1 MIRFRLRTV
10 LVGLS
15 LIVMILPLAGIQILR
30 LYESALVRQTESQL
44 LAQGAFVTAVYRQ
57 LLQDVAVKPLEP
69 TDELLDVE
77 EAQPFSSE
85 LDLASTEIQPPIN
98 IVVRNQPPDPVARA
112 IGVTIDPVLAE
123 AAKTTLAT
131 IHVTDRHGQ
140 IVATTGNALEKSI
153 ALSDPVNTVFLGTA
167 VSQLRRISATAEP
180 GIIGFESGSNLAV
193 LVALPIIEKGE
204 VEGSVVLSQP
214 PPSIFT
220 ALYAKRYLLLEAA
233 GVILAV
239 VVLISIFASRTVVNP
254 IQRLAKEADLVAR
267 GEQQTFSEEHV
278 YRTQEVD
285 LLAKRLKEMADALQL
300 RSQYVRDF
308 ARHIS
313 HEFKTPITA
322 IRGAVEVL
330 EDHAGDMTLEERNK
344 FTGNVRSDVARLE
357 RLTNGLLELT
367 SVEMS
372 VANDEFCVLVDVE
385 AECQHASLHGSTST
399 PIAIAAKNLTAIL
412 SHLIKN
418 ADQHGAKSI
427 EITSV
432 VVDQT
437 LQIDITDDG
446 DGVPESNKHLLFDPF
461 FTTYR
466 DRGGT
471 GLGLSIAQAIARNA
485 DGDLEYVTR
494 PVKTGTTFRLTVPLA
509 LPDGPEISSAHKAAR
524 HFRA

>member
-44 LAQGAFVTAVYRQ
+44 LAQGAFVTAMYRQ
-57 LLQDVAVKPLEP
+57 LLQDLDDQYSEP
-69 TDELLDVE
+69 SDQLLTVGK
-77 EAQPFSSE
+77 AKPFSSE
-85 LDLASTEIQPPIN
+85 LDLASTEIQPPLN
-98 IVVRNQPPDPVARA
+98 VVFGNETPDPIARA
-112 IGVTIDPVLAE
+112 IGATIDPVLEE

-131 IHVTDRHGQ
+131 IHVTDRRGQ
-140 IVATTGNALEKSI
+140 IVATTDNALEKSI
-153 ALSDPVNTVFLGTA
+153 ASSDPVNAVLLGTP
-167 VSQLRRISATAEP
+167 VSQLRRISATKEP
-180 GIIGFESGSNLAV
+180 DLIGFESTSNLSV
-193 LVALPIIEKGE
+193 LVALPIIEKGK
-204 VEGSVVLSQP
+204 VEGAVVLTHP

-220 ALYAKRYLLLEAA
+220 ALYAKRYLLLETT

-254 IQRLAKEADLVAR
+254 IQRLAKEANLVAR
-267 GEQQTFSEEHV
+267 GDQQTFSEDYV

-285 LLAKRLKEMADALQL
+285 QLAKRLKEMADALQL
-300 RSQYVRDF
+300 RSQYVRNF

-322 IRGAVEVL
+322 IRGAIEVL
-330 EDHAGDMTLEERNK
+330 EDHAGDMTIEERNK
-344 FTGNVRSDVARLE
+344 FMGNVRSDVARLG

-367 SVEMS
+367 SAEMS
-372 VANDEFCVLVDVE
+372 VANDESCALVDIE
-385 AECQHASLHGSTST
+385 TECQPASLHGSTSV
-399 PIAIAAKNLTAIL
+399 PIAIAAKSLTAIL
-412 SHLIKN
+412 AHLLKN

-427 EITSV
+427 EITSIV
-432 VVDQT
+432 VEQM

-446 DGVPESNKHLLFDPF
+446 DGVPESNKDLLFDPF

-485 DGDLEYVTR
+485 DGDLEYVAR
-494 PVKTGTTFRLTVPLA
+494 SMKVGTTFRVTVPLA
-509 LPDGPEISSAHKAAR
+509 RPIDPKIRSIHKGAR